1 MSTKFYAVITGD
13 IIDSSLLTKS
23 ERKKLPDALN
33 AYYNILKKYFKDS
46 SLSQVELYS
55 GDRFQLLVNNPADSL
70 RIAVALKMILKSGS
84 QFKSINSRLSV
95 AVGTVDF
102 INKNKLSQSDGDAF
116 RTSGRNLDI
125 MNDSIS
131 ISLPEHLSADYM
143 KVIIN
148 LLDFILSK
156 TTPKQSLALFYALSG
171 LNQSQISKLWKP
183 RISQQSISL
192 HLINSGWNSILS
204 TVEYFENKLYH
215 L

>member
-1 MSTKFYAVITGD
+1 MTPNLYSVITGD

-33 AYYNILKKYFKDS
+33 TYYNLLKKYFKDS
-46 SLSQVELYS
+46 SPSQIDLYS
-55 GDRFQLLVNNPADSL
+55 GDRFQLLVNDPVDSL
-70 RIAVALKMILKSGS
+70 RIAVALKMILKSGI

-102 INKNKLSQSDGDAF
+102 INKNKLSQSDGEAF
-116 RTSGRNLDI
+116 RISGRNLDN
-125 MNDSIS
+125 MNNTIS
-131 ISLPEHLSADYM
+131 LSLPEYLRADYM
-143 KVIIN
+143 KVIIK

-171 LNQSQISKLWKP
+171 LNQTQISKIWKP

-192 HLINSGWNSILS
+192 HLLNSGWNSISNALA
-204 TVEYFENKLYH
+204 YFENKLMD